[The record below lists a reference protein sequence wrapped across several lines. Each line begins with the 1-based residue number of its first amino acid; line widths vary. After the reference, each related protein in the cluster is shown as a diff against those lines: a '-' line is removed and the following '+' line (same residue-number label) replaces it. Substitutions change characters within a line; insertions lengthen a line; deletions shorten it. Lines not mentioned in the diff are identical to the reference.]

1 MGLSLP
7 GLASGIDSAAI
18 IAATM
23 DVERLPQTQLKS
35 KVTSMTDYT
44 SVLKTINGQVASLF
58 TTADAQTKPGAYELF
73 TATSSSPAVK
83 VTAAAGA
90 NSADLD
96 ITVTALASKHVAVT
110 AGMDKWSENPPV
122 LTFSKGGTDV
132 TVTADSDSLD
142 DVVKAVNASDAG
154 VTATKV
160 SAGDGTFRIQ
170 FSSKESGSAQSFD
183 VKDSS
188 GTTVFGAGSA
198 VIKKGADASIT
209 LFAGTDAEQVVTS
222 TSNSFDAVLPGVSI
236 TATAVTDGPV
246 GINVT
251 KDTKAVSDKANRLVD
266 DLNTVFSYIKLKS
279 TVSSTTGGTGEGV
292 VTSGVLTSDSMTRA
306 VSQALMDA
314 GTAPVDGRSPSE
326 IGIEITRDG
335 LITYNPEKFE
345 AAMAAD
351 PKGTEKMLTTIAE
364 RVASAAKT
372 ASDKYDGTI
381 TAKINGQDTVLRT
394 LNDQITT
401 WDTRLSQREAALAAQ
416 YARLEVSMSNL
427 NSILAGLQS
436 AISSLPTP
444 ESSSK

>member
-1 MGLSLP
+1 MGIALP

-35 KVTSMTDYT
+35 KVTSLTDYA
-44 SVLKTINGQVASLF
+44 SVLKTLNGQVATLF
-58 TTADAQTKPGAYELF
+58 STADAQTKPDAYELY

-83 VTAAAGA
+83 VTAGAGA
-90 NSADLD
+90 NAADLD
-96 ITVTALASKHVAVT
+96 ITVTALASRHTAVT
-110 AGMDKWSENPPV
+110 GTMEKWSENPPV
-122 LTFSKGGTDV
+122 LTFSKGGTEV
-132 TVTADSDSLD
+132 SVTAGSDSLD

-160 SAGDGTFRIQ
+160 SAGDGTFRLQ
-170 FSSKESGSAQSFD
+170 FTSKESGSGQVFD
-183 VKDSS
+183 VKDSA
-188 GTTVFGAGSA
+188 GATVFGAGSA

-209 LFAGTDAEQVVTS
+209 LFAGTDAEQTVIS
-222 TSNSFDAVLPGVSI
+222 ASNSFDSILPGVSI
-236 TATAVTDGPV
+236 TAAALTDTPV

-251 KDTKAVSDKANRLVD
+251 KDAKAVSDQASKLVD
-266 DLNTVFSYIKLKS
+266 GLNSVFSYIKLKS
-279 TVSSTTGGTGEGV
+279 SVSTATGANGAAT
-292 VTSGVLTSDSMTRA
+292 VTSGALTSDSMTRS
-306 VSQALMDA
+306 VNQALMDA

-335 LITYNPEKFE
+335 LITFDPDKFS

-351 PKGTEKMLTTIAE
+351 PKGTEKMLGAISS

-381 TAKINGQDTVLRT
+381 TSKINGQDTVLRT

-401 WDTRLSQREAALAAQ
+401 WDTRLAQREASLAAT

-427 NSILAGLQS
+427 NSILSSLQS
-436 AISSLPTP
+436 SLDSLPTS
-444 ESSSK
+444 EKSK

>member
-58 TTADAQTKPGAYELF
+58 TTADAQTKPGAYELY
-73 TATSSSPAVK
+73 TATSASPAVK
-83 VTAAAGA
+83 VTAGTGA
-90 NSADLD
+90 TSADLD

-110 AGMDKWSENPPV
+110 AGMDKWAENPPV
-122 LTFSKGGTDV
+122 LSFSKGGTDI

-142 DVVKAVNASDAG
+142 DVVKAVNASEAG

-183 VKDSS
+183 VKDST
-188 GTTVFGAGSA
+188 GATVFGAGSA

-222 TSNSFDAVLPGVSI
+222 TSNSFDTVLPGVSI
-236 TATAVTDGPV
+236 TATAVTEDPV
-246 GINVT
+246 AINVT
-251 KDTKAVSDKANRLVD
+251 KDTKAVSDKAKKLVD

-279 TVSSTTGGTGEGV
+279 SVSSTTGATGEGV

-326 IGIEITRDG
+326 IGVEITRDG
-335 LITYNPEKFE
+335 LITYNAEKFD

-351 PKGTEKMLTTIAE
+351 PKGTEKMLGTIAE

-381 TAKINGQDTVLRT
+381 TNKINGQDTVLRT

-436 AISSLPTP
+436 AILSLPTP
-444 ESSSK
+444 ESSKK